1 MGWIE
6 SHKPAAAASVH
17 LVLAGGL
24 WTVVG
29 AGLAITGGRW
39 LWQAPGTA
47 SSWLAV
53 AAIVVG
59 LAKGRWVLDRAAR
72 RIVERIRDRGDDR
85 CVGGFLSL
93 RSWMLVVTMIVA
105 GRVLRGSHVARYLV
119 GALYL
124 AVGTGLMMSSRI
136 MWRAWRAIRAGS
148 REQLEQR

>member
-24 WTVVG
+24 WTAVG
-29 AGLAITGGRW
+29 AGLAIAGGHW
-39 LWQAPGTA
+39 LGQAPGTA